1 MLDLDKN
8 FVSALAGTMRMICTG
23 SMQGP
28 GTSEGFVK
36 QTMRVDFIS
45 PPPLIRLVNYG
56 DVHQGRPWIK
66 QLSQGGDH
74 NCACAKKILGHLL
87 PPPP

>member
-36 QTMRVDFIS
+36 QTMRVDLIS
-45 PPPLIRLVNYG
+45 PPP
-56 DVHQGRPWIK
+56 P
-66 QLSQGGDH
+66 
-74 NCACAKKILGHLL
+74 
-87 PPPP
+87 